1 MADENPIDDQ
11 ANKQSPVK
19 QTAVTPKP
27 KDAASAGG
35 TRKPN
40 PSGSAAKSGSSGS
53 APKGQSTKQSKPAAD
68 KNAQSEAKAAP
79 RTPSLAPRPA
89 SLAKPGSGPGNSHP
103 PDSRPGA
110 SAGRDRD
117 AQRGP
122 GQPAGGP
129 QGDRRPAREGAANEG
144 DSTYS
149 QRVFDP
155 TATDT
160 VPGRGGRV
168 VGPGGGSPGGNT
180 GAGRGG
186 WDRGGN
192 SAPRQSGPRPSGGQ
206 PSGQQNRPTGGGPSS
221 GGMSGGSHPARPSGG
236 QNRSGGNSQ
245 ARSKQSQQGSRGRFT
260 DTSAAAT
267 PRPGPAATGAR
278 AAAAAPAAVTEIVI
292 PASLTVRELADKM
305 HRSPIDII
313 KTLMNYGIMVPIT
326 QSIDFDTAAV
336 VGEELGITV
345 TSEQAPEPEAA
356 VLLEEAPKK
365 TLRQQIMAA
374 ELEENLVV
382 RPPVVTVLGHV
393 DHGKTTL
400 LDAIR
405 ETHVVDGEAGGIT
418 QHIGAYQVERNGKK
432 ITFLDTP
439 GHEAFTAMRARGA
452 QVTDIAIVVVAAD
465 DGVMPQTKEA
475 IAHVKA
481 AQVPIIIALNKIDK
495 PNANPERVKQEL
507 ADNGVLIEEY
517 GGETMCVPVSAKMR
531 RGIDDLLEHVLL
543 VIEIDPLRA
552 NPVGNCKGTVIESR
566 LDKTRGATATLLVQN
581 GTLRVGDSVVTGE
594 TYAKI
599 RAMYDDKG
607 EPITEAGPSTPV
619 MILGLA
625 DVPTAGDTFE
635 VVADDRTARGI
646 AGDRVDSRRAAAAA
660 PATQARTL
668 ESFFAAAEA
677 GQTKELNLI
686 LKADVQGSI
695 EPIVN
700 SLDKL
705 GDDKVKV
712 KILHQAAGNITEGDV
727 MLAAASKAIILG
739 FSVNVDGTA
748 QRIAEAEG
756 VEIRHYNIIYN
767 IIEDVQK
774 ALTGLLEPVYKEV
787 ITGHAEIRQVFRVTK
802 VGKVAGCMVIDGEL
816 TRNTMARIKRGDQV
830 LREDKI
836 VSLKRFTED
845 VPEVKT
851 GFECGL
857 NLGNFNDF
865 EVGDIIEAYKKE
877 RVS

>member
-1 MADENPIDDQ
+1 M
-11 ANKQSPVK
+11 
-19 QTAVTPKP
+19 
-27 KDAASAGG
+27 
-35 TRKPN
+35 R
-40 PSGSAAKSGSSGS
+40 
-53 APKGQSTKQSKPAAD
+53 
-68 KNAQSEAKAAP
+68 
-79 RTPSLAPRPA
+79 
-89 SLAKPGSGPGNSHP
+89 
-103 PDSRPGA
+103 
-110 SAGRDRD
+110 
-117 AQRGP
+117 
-122 GQPAGGP
+122 
-129 QGDRRPAREGAANEG
+129 
-144 DSTYS
+144 
-149 QRVFDP
+149 
-155 TATDT
+155 
-160 VPGRGGRV
+160 
-168 VGPGGGSPGGNT
+168 
-180 GAGRGG
+180 
-186 WDRGGN
+186 
-192 SAPRQSGPRPSGGQ
+192 
-206 PSGQQNRPTGGGPSS
+206 
-221 GGMSGGSHPARPSGG
+221 
-236 QNRSGGNSQ
+236 
-245 ARSKQSQQGSRGRFT
+245 
-260 DTSAAAT
+260 
-267 PRPGPAATGAR
+267 
-278 AAAAAPAAVTEIVI
+278 
-292 PASLTVRELADKM
+292 
-305 HRSPIDII
+305 RSPIDVI

-345 TSEQAPEPEAA
+345 RPEQAPEPVVIPVE
-356 VLLEEAPKK
+356 EEAPKK

-374 ELEENLVV
+374 EKEESLVI

-405 ETHVVDGEAGGIT
+405 ETRVVDGEAGGIT
-418 QHIGAYQVERNGKK
+418 QHIGAYQVERHGKK

-452 QVTDIAIVVVAAD
+452 QVTDIAILVVAAD

-495 PNANPERVKQEL
+495 PNANPDRVKQEL

-517 GGETMCVPVSAKMR
+517 GGDTMCVPVSAKMR
-531 RGIDDLLEHVLL
+531 RGIDDLLEHILL

-552 NPVGNCKGTVIESR
+552 NPAGECKGTVIESR

-581 GTLRVGDSVVTGE
+581 GTLHIGDSIVTGE

-607 EPITEAGPSTPV
+607 EPITEAGPSTPA

-635 VVADDRTARGI
+635 VVADDRTARAMAATRI
-646 AGDRVDSRRAAAAA
+646 ESRRAAVVA
-660 PATQARTL
+660 PTTQARTL
-668 ESFFAAAEA
+668 ETFFAAAEA
-677 GQTKELNLI
+677 GQAKELNLI

-695 EPIVN
+695 EPIAN

-727 MLAAASKAIILG
+727 MLASASKAIILG
-739 FSVNVDGTA
+739 FSVNIDGTA
-748 QRIAEAEG
+748 QRMAEAEG
-756 VEIRHYNIIYN
+756 VEIRLYNIIYN

-787 ITGHAEIRQVFRVTK
+787 VTGHAEIRQVFRVSK

-816 TRNTMARIKRGDQV
+816 TRNTMSRIKRGDQV

-836 VSLKRFTED
+836 VSLKRFQED

-857 NLGNFNDF
+857 NFGNFNEF
-865 EVGDIIEAYKKE
+865 EVGDVIEAYKKE

>member
-1 MADENPIDDQ
+1 MADENPIGDQ
-11 ANKQSPVK
+11 AKKQSPAK
-19 QTAVTPKP
+19 QTATPPKP
-27 KDAASAGG
+27 KEAAPAGS
-35 TRKPN
+35 TPKQPQ
-40 PSGSAAKSGSSGS
+40 SGAAPKSGASST
-53 APKGQSTKQSKPAAD
+53 APKARSTKQAKPAAD
-68 KNAQSEAKAAP
+68 QAGRDDAKTAP
-79 RTPSLAPRPA
+79 RPAAAAPRPA
-89 SLAKPGSGPGNSHP
+89 SLAKPGSGPA
-103 PDSRPGA
+103 DSRPG
-110 SAGRDRD
+110 STPGRD

-122 GQPAGGP
+122 GQPANGP
-129 QGDRRPAREGAANEG
+129 QGDRRPAQQGPANEG

-155 TATDT
+155 TASDT

-168 VGPGGGSPGGNT
+168 VGPGGASGG
-180 GAGRGG
+180 GASRGG
-186 WDRGGN
+186 WDNNRGSGG
-192 SAPRQSGPRPSGGQ
+192 SAPRQQSGPRPAGSQ
-206 PSGQQNRPTGGGPSS
+206 PSGQQNRPTGGSSS
-221 GGMSGGSHPARPSGG
+221 GGGYPARPSSGPS
-236 QNRSGGNSQ
+236 RSGGNNQSHG
-245 ARSKQSQQGSRGRFT
+245 KQSHTGPRGGRPADGAGAGS
-260 DTSAAAT
+260 
-267 PRPGPAATGAR
+267 PRPGPATMGAR
-278 AAAAAPAAVTEIVI
+278 AAAAAPSAVTEIVI

-326 QSIDFDTAAV
+326 QSIDFNTAAV
-336 VGEELGITV
+336 VGEELGISV
-345 TSEQAPEPEAA
+345 KSEEAPEPETVEATDD
-356 VLLEEAPKK
+356 APKQ
-365 TLRQQIMAA
+365 TLRQKIMAD
-374 ELEENLVV
+374 EKEENLVV

-405 ETHVVDGEAGGIT
+405 ETRVVDGEAGGIT

-452 QVTDIAIVVVAAD
+452 QVTDFAIVVVAAD

-517 GGETMCVPVSAKMR
+517 GGDTMCVPVSAKMR
-531 RGIDDLLEHVLL
+531 RGIDDLLEHILL
-543 VIEIDPLRA
+543 LIEIEPLRS
-552 NPVGNCKGTVIESR
+552 NPVGDCKGTVIESR

-581 GTLRVGDSVVTGE
+581 GTLRIGDSVVTGE
-594 TYAKI
+594 TSAKI

-625 DVPTAGDTFE
+625 EVPTAGDTFE
-635 VVADDRTARGI
+635 VVADDRTARSI
-646 AGDRVDSRRAAAAA
+646 ASERVERRRAASAA

-695 EPIVN
+695 EPIAN

-727 MLAAASKAIILG
+727 MLASASKAIILG
-739 FSVNVDGTA
+739 FSVTFDGTS

-756 VEIRHYNIIYN
+756 VEVRLYNIIYN

-787 ITGHAEIRQVFRVTK
+787 ITGHGEIRQVFKVTK

-836 VSLKRFTED
+836 VSLKRFQED
-845 VPEVKT
+845 APEVKT

-857 NLGNFNDF
+857 NFGNFNDF

>member
-1 MADENPIDDQ
+1 MADENPIGDQ
-11 ANKQSPVK
+11 AKKQSPAK
-19 QTAVTPKP
+19 QTATPPKP
-27 KDAASAGG
+27 KEAAPAGS
-35 TRKPN
+35 TPKQPQ
-40 PSGSAAKSGSSGS
+40 SGV
-53 APKGQSTKQSKPAAD
+53 APKSSASSTAPKARSTKQAKPTAEPGSRD
-68 KNAQSEAKAAP
+68 DAKTAP
-79 RTPSLAPRPA
+79 RQAAAAPRPA
-89 SLAKPGSGPGNSHP
+89 SLAKPGSGPA
-103 PDSRPGA
+103 DSRPG
-110 SAGRDRD
+110 STPG
-117 AQRGP
+117 RGP
-122 GQPAGGP
+122 GQPANGP
-129 QGDRRPAREGAANEG
+129 QGDRRPAQQGAANEG

-155 TATDT
+155 TASDT

-168 VGPGGGSPGGNT
+168 VGPGGASGGGT
-180 GAGRGG
+180 SRGG
-186 WDRGGN
+186 WDSKRGGS
-192 SAPRQSGPRPSGGQ
+192 SAPRQQSGPRPAGGQ
-206 PSGQQNRPTGGGPSS
+206 PSGQQSGGQQSGGQQSGQQNRSS
-221 GGMSGGSHPARPSGG
+221 GGNTSGGGYPARPASGPY
-236 QNRSGGNSQ
+236 RSGGNNQSHG
-245 ARSKQSQQGSRGRFT
+245 KQSHAGPRGGRPADSSGAGS
-260 DTSAAAT
+260 
-267 PRPGPAATGAR
+267 PRPAPATTGAR

-326 QSIDFDTAAV
+326 QSIDFNTAAV
-336 VGEELGITV
+336 VGEELGISVKSEEMPETETV
-345 TSEQAPEPEAA
+345 EA
-356 VLLEEAPKK
+356 LDDTPKQ

-374 ELEENLVV
+374 EKEENLVV

-405 ETHVVDGEAGGIT
+405 ETRVVDGEAGGIT

-452 QVTDIAIVVVAAD
+452 QVTDFAIVVVAAD

-517 GGETMCVPVSAKMR
+517 GGDTMCVPVSAKMR
-531 RGIDDLLEHVLL
+531 RGIDDLLEHILL
-543 VIEIDPLRA
+543 LIEIEPLRS
-552 NPVGNCKGTVIESR
+552 NPMGDCKGTVIESR

-581 GTLRVGDSVVTGE
+581 GTLRIGDSVVTGE
-594 TYAKI
+594 TSAKI

-625 DVPTAGDTFE
+625 EVPTAGDTFE
-635 VVADDRTARGI
+635 VVADDRTARSI
-646 AGDRVDSRRAAAAA
+646 AAERVEQRRAAIAA
-660 PATQARTL
+660 PTTQARTL

-695 EPIVN
+695 EPIAN

-727 MLAAASKAIILG
+727 MLASASKAIILG
-739 FSVNVDGTA
+739 FSVAFDGTA

-756 VEIRHYNIIYN
+756 VEVRLYNIIYN

-787 ITGHAEIRQVFRVTK
+787 ITGHAEIRQVFKVTK

-816 TRNTMARIKRGDQV
+816 TRNTMARIKRGDQI

-836 VSLKRFTED
+836 VSLKRFQED
-845 VPEVKT
+845 APEVKT

-857 NLGNFNDF
+857 NFGNFNDF
-865 EVGDIIEAYKKE
+865 EVGDMIEAYKKE

>member
-1 MADENPIDDQ
+1 MADENPIGDQ
-11 ANKQSPVK
+11 AKKQSPVK
-19 QTAVTPKP
+19 QTATTPKP
-27 KDAASAGG
+27 KDAAPAGG

-40 PSGSAAKSGSSGS
+40 PSGSVAKSGASGS
-53 APKGQSTKQSKPAAD
+53 APKGQSAKQGKPATD
-68 KNAQSEAKAAP
+68 QSARDEAKAAP

-103 PDSRPGA
+103 ADSRPGA

-129 QGDRRPAREGAANEG
+129 QGDRRPANEG

-168 VGPGGGSPGGNT
+168 VGPGGGSSGGNT

-186 WDRGGN
+186 WDRGSN

-206 PSGQQNRPTGGGPSS
+206 PGGQQNRPTGGGPSS
-221 GGMSGGSHPARPSGG
+221 GGTSGGGHPARPSGG
-236 QNRSGGNSQ
+236 PNRSGGNNQS
-245 ARSKQSQQGSRGRFT
+245 RSKQSQPGAHGRFT
-260 DTSAAAT
+260 DNSATST
-267 PRPGPAATGAR
+267 PRPGPATASTR
-278 AAAAAPAAVTEIVI
+278 AAASAPAAITEIVI

-326 QSIDFDTAAV
+326 QSIDFSTATV
-336 VGEELGITV
+336 VGEELGIIV
-345 TSEQAPEPEAA
+345 KSEQAPEPEVAPE
-356 VLLEEAPKK
+356 EEAPKQ

-405 ETHVVDGEAGGIT
+405 ETRVVDGEAGGIT

-517 GGETMCVPVSAKMR
+517 GGDTMCVPVSARLR

-543 VIEIDPLRA
+543 AIEIDPLRA
-552 NPVGNCKGTVIESR
+552 NPIGNCKGTVIESR

-607 EPITEAGPSTPV
+607 EQITEAGPSTPV

-625 DVPTAGDTFE
+625 EVPTAGDTFE

-646 AGDRVDSRRAAAAA
+646 AGDRVDSRRAAAAT
-660 PATQARTL
+660 PTTQVRTL

-727 MLAAASKAIILG
+727 MLASASKAIILG

-787 ITGHAEIRQVFRVTK
+787 ITGHGEIRQVFRVTK

-851 GFECGL
+851 GFECGI

-865 EVGDIIEAYKKE
+865 EVGDVIEAYKKE

>member
-1 MADENPIDDQ
+1 MADENPIGDQ
-11 ANKQSPVK
+11 AKKQSPAK
-19 QTAVTPKP
+19 QTATPPKP
-27 KDAASAGG
+27 KEAAPAGS
-35 TRKPN
+35 TPKQPQ
-40 PSGSAAKSGSSGS
+40 SGAAPKSGASST
-53 APKGQSTKQSKPAAD
+53 APKAHSTKQAKPAAD
-68 KNAQSEAKAAP
+68 QVGRDDAKTAP
-79 RTPSLAPRPA
+79 RPAAAAPRPA
-89 SLAKPGSGPGNSHP
+89 SLAKPGSGPA
-103 PDSRPGA
+103 DSRPG
-110 SAGRDRD
+110 STPGRD

-122 GQPAGGP
+122 GQPANGP
-129 QGDRRPAREGAANEG
+129 QGDRRPTQQGPANEG

-155 TATDT
+155 TASDT

-168 VGPGGGSPGGNT
+168 VGPGGASGG
-180 GAGRGG
+180 GASRGG
-186 WDRGGN
+186 WDNNRGGSS
-192 SAPRQSGPRPSGGQ
+192 SAPRQQSGPRPAGSQ
-206 PSGQQNRPTGGGPSS
+206 PSGQQNRPTGGSSS
-221 GGMSGGSHPARPSGG
+221 GGGYPARPASGPS
-236 QNRSGGNSQ
+236 RSGGNHQ
-245 ARSKQSQQGSRGRFT
+245 PHGKQSHTGPRGGRPADGAGAGS
-260 DTSAAAT
+260 
-267 PRPGPAATGAR
+267 PRPGPATMGAR
-278 AAAAAPAAVTEIVI
+278 AAAATPSAVTEIVI

-326 QSIDFDTAAV
+326 QSIDFNTAVV
-336 VGEELGITV
+336 VGEELGISV
-345 TSEQAPEPEAA
+345 KSEEAPEPEAVEA
-356 VLLEEAPKK
+356 MDDAPKQ
-365 TLRQQIMAA
+365 TLRQKIMAD
-374 ELEENLVV
+374 EKEENLVV

-405 ETHVVDGEAGGIT
+405 ETRVVDGEAGGIT

-452 QVTDIAIVVVAAD
+452 QVTDFAIVVVAAD

-517 GGETMCVPVSAKMR
+517 GGDTMCVPVSAKMR
-531 RGIDDLLEHVLL
+531 RGIDDLLEHILL
-543 VIEIDPLRA
+543 LIEIEPLRS
-552 NPVGNCKGTVIESR
+552 NPVGDCKGTVIESR

-581 GTLRVGDSVVTGE
+581 GTLRIGDSVVTGE
-594 TYAKI
+594 TSAKI

-625 DVPTAGDTFE
+625 EVPTAGDTFE
-635 VVADDRTARGI
+635 VVADDRTARSI
-646 AGDRVDSRRAAAAA
+646 ASERVERRRAASAA

-695 EPIVN
+695 EPIAN

-705 GDDKVKV
+705 GDEKVKV

-727 MLAAASKAIILG
+727 MLASASKAIILG
-739 FSVNVDGTA
+739 FSVTFDGTS
-748 QRIAEAEG
+748 QRIAEVEG
-756 VEIRHYNIIYN
+756 VEVRLYNIIYN

-787 ITGHAEIRQVFRVTK
+787 ITGHGEIRQVFKVTK

-836 VSLKRFTED
+836 VSLKRFQED
-845 VPEVKT
+845 APEVKT

-857 NLGNFNDF
+857 NFGNFNDF

>member
-1 MADENPIDDQ
+1 MI
-11 ANKQSPVK
+11 PV
-19 QTAVTPKP
+19 
-27 KDAASAGG
+27 
-35 TRKPN
+35 
-40 PSGSAAKSGSSGS
+40 
-53 APKGQSTKQSKPAAD
+53 
-68 KNAQSEAKAAP
+68 
-79 RTPSLAPRPA
+79 
-89 SLAKPGSGPGNSHP
+89 
-103 PDSRPGA
+103 
-110 SAGRDRD
+110 
-117 AQRGP
+117 
-122 GQPAGGP
+122 
-129 QGDRRPAREGAANEG
+129 
-144 DSTYS
+144 
-149 QRVFDP
+149 
-155 TATDT
+155 
-160 VPGRGGRV
+160 
-168 VGPGGGSPGGNT
+168 
-180 GAGRGG
+180 
-186 WDRGGN
+186 
-192 SAPRQSGPRPSGGQ
+192 
-206 PSGQQNRPTGGGPSS
+206 
-221 GGMSGGSHPARPSGG
+221 
-236 QNRSGGNSQ
+236 
-245 ARSKQSQQGSRGRFT
+245 
-260 DTSAAAT
+260 
-267 PRPGPAATGAR
+267 
-278 AAAAAPAAVTEIVI
+278 
-292 PASLTVRELADKM
+292 SLTVRELADKM

-345 TSEQAPEPEAA
+345 RPEQAPEPATVDEVA
-356 VLLEEAPKK
+356 EAPKQ

-374 ELEENLVV
+374 EKEENLVV

-405 ETHVVDGEAGGIT
+405 ETRVVDGEAGGIT
-418 QHIGAYQVERNGKK
+418 QHIGAYQVERHGKK

-517 GGETMCVPVSAKMR
+517 GGDTMCVPVSAKMR
-531 RGIDDLLEHVLL
+531 RGIDDLLEHILL
-543 VIEIDPLRA
+543 VMEIDPLRA
-552 NPVGNCKGTVIESR
+552 NPIGTCKGTVIEGR
-566 LDKTRGATATLLVQN
+566 LDKTRGATATVLVQN

-607 EPITEAGPSTPV
+607 EQITEAGPSTPV

-646 AGDRVDSRRAAAAA
+646 AGERVDVRRAAAAI
-660 PATQARTL
+660 PTTQVRTL

-686 LKADVQGSI
+686 LKADVQGSL

-705 GDDKVKV
+705 GDEKVKV

-748 QRIAEAEG
+748 QRKAEAEG

-787 ITGHAEIRQVFRVTK
+787 IVGHGEIRQVFRVTK

-816 TRNTMARIKRGDQV
+816 TRNTMARVKRGDQV
-830 LREDKI
+830 VREDKI

-857 NLGNFNDF
+857 NFGNFNDF
-865 EVGDIIEAYKKE
+865 EVGDVIEAYKKE

>member
-1 MADENPIDDQ
+1 MADENPIGDQ
-11 ANKQSPVK
+11 AKKQSPAK
-19 QTAVTPKP
+19 QTATLPKP
-27 KDAASAGG
+27 KEAAPAGS
-35 TRKPN
+35 TPRQPQ
-40 PSGSAAKSGSSGS
+40 SGAAPKSGASST
-53 APKGQSTKQSKPAAD
+53 APKAHSTKQAKPAAD
-68 KNAQSEAKAAP
+68 QAGRDDAKTAP
-79 RTPSLAPRPA
+79 RPAAAAPRPA
-89 SLAKPGSGPGNSHP
+89 SLAKPGSGPA
-103 PDSRPGA
+103 DSRPG
-110 SAGRDRD
+110 STPGRD
-117 AQRGP
+117 AQQRGP
-122 GQPAGGP
+122 GQP
-129 QGDRRPAREGAANEG
+129 QGDRRPVQQGPANEG

-155 TATDT
+155 TASDT

-168 VGPGGGSPGGNT
+168 VGPGGGVSGG
-180 GAGRGG
+180 GASRGG
-186 WDRGGN
+186 WDNNRGSSGS
-192 SAPRQSGPRPSGGQ
+192 SAPRQQSGPRPAGSQ
-206 PSGQQNRPTGGGPSS
+206 PSGQQNRPTGGSSS
-221 GGMSGGSHPARPSGG
+221 GGSSSGGGYPARPASGP
-236 QNRSGGNSQ
+236 NRSGGNNQ
-245 ARSKQSQQGSRGRFT
+245 PHGKQSHTGPRGGRPA
-260 DTSAAAT
+260 DGSAAGS
-267 PRPGPAATGAR
+267 PRPGLTATGAR
-278 AAAAAPAAVTEIVI
+278 AAAAAPSAVTEIVI

-326 QSIDFDTAAV
+326 QSIDFNTAAV
-336 VGEELGITV
+336 VGEELGISV
-345 TSEQAPEPEAA
+345 KSEEAPEPET
-356 VLLEEAPKK
+356 VEAMDETPKQ

-374 ELEENLVV
+374 EKEENLVV

-405 ETHVVDGEAGGIT
+405 ETRVVDGEAGGIT

-452 QVTDIAIVVVAAD
+452 QVTDFAIVVVAAD

-495 PNANPERVKQEL
+495 PNANPDRVKQEL

-517 GGETMCVPVSAKMR
+517 GGDTMCVPVSAKMR
-531 RGIDDLLEHVLL
+531 RGIDDLLEHILL
-543 VIEIDPLRA
+543 LIEIEPLRG
-552 NPVGNCKGTVIESR
+552 NPAGDCKGTVIESR

-581 GTLRVGDSVVTGE
+581 GTLRIGDSVVTGE

-607 EPITEAGPSTPV
+607 EQITEAGLSAPV

-625 DVPTAGDTFE
+625 EVPTAGDTFE
-635 VVADDRTARGI
+635 VVADDRTARSI
-646 AGDRVDSRRAAAAA
+646 ASERVERRRAATAA

-695 EPIVN
+695 EPIAN

-705 GDDKVKV
+705 GDEKVKV

-727 MLAAASKAIILG
+727 MLASASRAIILG
-739 FSVNVDGTA
+739 FSVTFDGTA
-748 QRIAEAEG
+748 QRIAETEG
-756 VEIRHYNIIYN
+756 VEVRLYNIIYN

-787 ITGHAEIRQVFRVTK
+787 ITGHGEIRQVFRVTK

-816 TRNTMARIKRGDQV
+816 TRNTMSRIKRGDQV

-836 VSLKRFTED
+836 VSLKRFQED

-857 NLGNFNDF
+857 NFGNFNDF